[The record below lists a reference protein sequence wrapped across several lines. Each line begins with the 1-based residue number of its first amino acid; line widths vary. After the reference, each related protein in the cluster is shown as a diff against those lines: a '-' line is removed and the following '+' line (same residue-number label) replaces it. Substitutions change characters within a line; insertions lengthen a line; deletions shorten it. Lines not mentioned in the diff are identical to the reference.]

1 MIDIGSM
8 KRLFDIITSLIVLSV
23 GLPFGILIALVIVI
37 DSKGKIFY
45 KQSRVGRHNVD
56 FPLYKFRTMYSE
68 SDRGS
73 LITIGENDTR
83 ITKIGLFLRKYKID
97 EFPQFFNILK
107 GEMSIVGPRPE
118 VRKYVDLYTPEQMK
132 VLSVRPGL
140 TDYASIRY
148 VNENALLAASDDPEQ
163 TYIHEIMPD
172 KLALNLKYIEE
183 QSLWVDLKIILKT
196 FAAIIHRSK

>member
-1 MIDIGSM
+1 M
-8 KRLFDIITSLIVLSV
+8 KRLFDIIVSLIVLSV

-45 KQSRVGRHNVD
+45 KQTRVGCNNVD
-56 FPLYKFRTMYSE
+56 FQLYKFRTMYSE

-73 LITIGENDTR
+73 LITIGANDTR
-83 ITKIGLFLRKYKID
+83 ITKPGLFLRKYKID
-97 EFPQFFNILK
+97 EFPQFINILK
-107 GEMSIVGPRPE
+107 GEMSVVGPRPE

-148 VNENALLAASDDPEQ
+148 VNENALLATSNDPEQ

-172 KLALNLKYIEE
+172 KLALNLKYIED
-183 QSLWVDLKIILKT
+183 QSLWVDFKIILQT
-196 FAAIIHRSK
+196 FTAIIHRGK